1 MSLLHNGLAFFT
13 IPAAGFGS
21 IALHKAAGL
30 PTAETSV
37 PPGFFAMKLA
47 RNVRGW
53 FAARRTMK
61 ELNSLSNQTLNDIG
75 LTRHDIRQIASRAYE

>member
-1 MSLLHNGLAFFT
+1 
-13 IPAAGFGS
+13 
-21 IALHKAAGL
+21 
-30 PTAETSV
+30 
-37 PPGFFAMKLA
+37 MKLA